1 MTCKAPKNT
10 LKGRFSGSLTI
21 AIIKKTIFINWGFK
35 NFINYS
41 ISLVTND
48 TY

>member
-21 AIIKKTIFINWGFK
+21 AIIKKKQYLLIGALKILLTT
-35 NFINYS
+35 
-41 ISLVTND
+41 V
-48 TY
+48 